1 MPGNPKECRENAL
14 RCANLAHK
22 ARTTEL
28 KQLMIELSRNWMK
41 MAAECERANTLLA
54 DYPPESEKRA

>member
-1 MPGNPKECRENAL
+1 MPGNPKECRKNAL

-28 KQLMIELSRNWMK
+28 KQLMIELSRNWAK
-41 MAAECERANTLLA
+41 MATELERTNTLLD
-54 DYPPESEKRA
+54 DYPPESQAHA